1 MLELKQNQSFINPF
15 SIFLLALMMLGL
27 WGCKSGGDDDGEA
40 TNGYQ
45 VRGTI
50 LNEQQAPVAEASVSI
65 DGIEAVAL
73 TDVNGRFVVES
84 EEAFDE
90 SAVVTVTRDGFDAY
104 SSNLDISAGTNANQY
119 TISNITLSEAS
130 AWEYLDVSI
139 SPVAGTGLSLSGGN
153 SIFSSRSLGSS
164 LDSSIFDFRDGEACD
179 CKVNAKG
186 RVYKRGGK
194 KSKLYVMFAV
204 DVSGSTGQKYIGEQT
219 VFEVEIQ
226 ALKTLLDNLRG
237 GENTYIGVITF
248 ATNASLMLDFTDD
261 MDAVARVLSNLN
273 AEPVGST
280 GATNYQD
287 ALNLINDSFADKKL
301 HRRDIQTVAF
311 VSDGIP
317 TAPVGSGITQEKGD
331 RLAAIFAADDSATQ
345 DVHLNTF
352 PVNIVSKLTTMP
364 ALSAMT
370 DGIYFLHD
378 PDKIATEIAND
389 SLIGILDMVLENET
403 TGAVSTDLKVFPDG
417 RFDGNICL
425 AEGKNKLKITPS
437 VCVGCEKISYQK
449 INATCEGEKC
459 DTCLGNLIYLKLKYL
474 GDDDVDVKVTTT
486 VGDREV
492 TVFDDEVDENE
503 VFGFRG
509 AERDKTMGDTIK
521 VYVDGDLWRSF
532 RTTCGQI
539 DIRPGL
545 VSGDFEVIDGYSRN
559 GGRLC
564 PAD

>member
-1 MLELKQNQSFINPF
+1 MLELRQNHRFISPF
-15 SIFLLALMMLGL
+15 IFFMSALLMLSL
-27 WGCKSGGDDDGEA
+27 LGCKSGSDDDGAES
-40 TNGYQ
+40 NVYQ

-50 LNEQQAPVAEASVSI
+50 LDEVQGPVSEASVSI

-73 TDVNGRFVVES
+73 TNANGQFTVES
-84 EEAFDE
+84 EEAFEE

-104 SSNLDISAGTNANQY
+104 SSNLEILPASSSKQFTV
-119 TISNITLSEAS
+119 SNITLSEAP
-130 AWEYLDVSI
+130 AWEFLDVSI
-139 SPVAGTGLSLSGGN
+139 APVTNTGLSLPN
-153 SIFSSRSLGSS
+153 ANTVLSSRALQTPSF
-164 LDSSIFDFRDGEACD
+164 DSRDGEACD
-179 CKVNAKG
+179 CKVNATG

-204 DVSGSTGQKYIGEQT
+204 DVSGSTGQKYIGDQT

-226 ALKTLLDNLRG
+226 ALMTLLDNLRG
-237 GENTYIGVITF
+237 GENTYIGVISF
-248 ATNASLMLDFTDD
+248 ATNASLMLDFTND
-261 MDAVARVLSNLN
+261 MDAVASVLSNLN
-273 AEPVGST
+273 SEPVGST

-287 ALNLINDSFADKKL
+287 ALDLINSSFADKNLRK
-301 HRRDIQTVAF
+301 RDIQTVAF

-317 TAPVGSGITQEKGD
+317 TAPIGSGITQEKGD

-378 PDKIATEIAND
+378 PDKIATEIADD

-403 TGAVSTDLKVFPDG
+403 TGAVSTDLKMYPDG
-417 RFDGNICL
+417 RFNGNICL
-425 AEGKNKLKITPS
+425 AEGRNKLKITPS

-449 INATCEGEKC
+449 ITATCEGEKC
-459 DTCLGNLIYLKLKYL
+459 DTCLGDLTYLKLKYL
-474 GDDDVDVKVTTT
+474 GDDDVDIKVTTT

-521 VYVDGDLWRSF
+521 IYVDGDLWRAF
-532 RTTCGQI
+532 KTTCGQI

-564 PAD
+564 PAS